1 MNLDKF
7 FKLRDQVE
15 QHNFE
20 KSFGPLNKT
29 LYYFSFLGNIFLVLF
44 SYFFVKDVTNSIPTL
59 FSGQDLFFSVFIV
72 LFMTGYELFKRFT
85 LEQLTTSIV
94 RLKTITF
101 NVAIGVIVSLLL
113 IAGSFY
119 LSLKGS
125 HRLVDTTDI
134 VQTSTDSTI
143 TKEVNSIS
151 KYYNDEIAFYRSQT
165 AKTSADRRYRDS
177 IVSALEQ
184 NKERKIAETK
194 QKIEGNL
201 SNKQSEIKE
210 NSFAFAA
217 IVFFLEFIIVIG
229 VGFSSYYKWTS
240 YASMKKLMMTPKYK
254 QLELNLNLLKLYY
267 QNGRKNEQ
275 DQVISRSKLIAL
287 ARSAKLQFTNS
298 DINSFIATCSELD
311 IVTGTR
317 NKKVYNV
324 EFEKAKSLIE
334 ASVN

>member
-1 MNLDKF
+1 MKLDKF
-7 FKLRDQVE
+7 FKLRDQME
-15 QHNFE
+15 QHSFE
-20 KSFGPLNKT
+20 KSFNPLNKT

-44 SYFFVKDVTNSIPTL
+44 SYFFVKDVTNSIPKL
-59 FSGQDLFFSVFIV
+59 FVGQDLFFSVFIV
-72 LFMTGYELFKRFT
+72 LFMSGYELFKRFT

-94 RLKTITF
+94 RIRSFTI
-101 NVAIGVIVSLLL
+101 NIALGIIVSLLL

-125 HRLVDTTDI
+125 HRLVDTTELI
-134 VQTSTDSTI
+134 QTSTDSSL
-143 TKEVNSIS
+143 TKEVSNIS
-151 KYYNDEIAFYRSQT
+151 KYYNDEIAFYRSQVT
-165 AKTSADRRYRDS
+165 KTSADRKYRDS
-177 IVSALEQ
+177 IVSAIEQ

-275 DQVISRSKLIAL
+275 DQVISKSKLIAL
-287 ARSAKLQFTNS
+287 ARSSKLQFTNS
-298 DINSFIATCSELD
+298 DVNAFVAMCSELD
-311 IVTGTR
+311 IISGSR

-324 EFEKAKSLIE
+324 EYEKAKTLIE